1 MTQREIVFRLKS
13 IEKEQKRRKDDNKL
27 DYYNIGEKIHQKQLK
42 FHKCQKKNRWVFG
55 GNRSGKTECG
65 AVESVWLA
73 RGIHPYKENKPRDG
87 WVVSLSQQVQRDV
100 AQSKILSYLKKE
112 WIEDIVMLSG
122 KKGSAEQGVID
133 TIYVKNVFGSIS
145 KIGFKS

>member
-65 AVESVWLA
+65 ALF
-73 RGIHPYKENKPRDG
+73 IHQKAAGQNLRLTG
-87 WVVSLSQQVQRDV
+87 Q
-100 AQSKILSYLKKE
+100 
-112 WIEDIVMLSG
+112 
-122 KKGSAEQGVID
+122 
-133 TIYVKNVFGSIS
+133 
-145 KIGFKS
+145 

>member
-13 IEKEQKRRKDDNKL
+13 IEKEQRRRKDDNKL

-65 AVESVWLA
+65 AVESVWRA
-73 RGIHPYKENKPRDG
+73 RGIKP
-87 WVVSLSQQVQRDV
+87 
-100 AQSKILSYLKKE
+100 
-112 WIEDIVMLSG
+112 
-122 KKGSAEQGVID
+122 
-133 TIYVKNVFGSIS
+133 
-145 KIGFKS
+145 